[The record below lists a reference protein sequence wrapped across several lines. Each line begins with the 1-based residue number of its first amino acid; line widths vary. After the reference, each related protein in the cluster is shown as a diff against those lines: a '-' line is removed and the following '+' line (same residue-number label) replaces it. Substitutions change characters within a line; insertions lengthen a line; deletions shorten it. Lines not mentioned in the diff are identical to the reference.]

1 MQKFQD
7 LEVWRLGHSLVL
19 QVYKAT
25 ASFPDNE
32 RYGLVSQLRR
42 AAGSVPTNI
51 AEGSKKLSGKDY
63 AKFLNIAEGS
73 LAETEYLLILAQ
85 DLGYVVPDWAKERS
99 DEVSLLARKL
109 FRLRSAVMRSA
120 KSAVKQ
126 PRP

>member
-25 ASFPDNE
+25 ASFPDHE

-42 AAGSVPTNI
+42 AASSVPTNI

-85 DLGYVVPDWAKERS
+85 DLGYVVPDWAKERG
-99 DEVSLLARKL
+99 DEISLLARKL

-120 KSAVKQ
+120 KSADRQ
-126 PRP
+126 PKP